1 MTQYARPDS
10 DVDNQSD
17 AWTNSDGGAPENTLY
32 TYINGTVPCPGD
44 PPVCNYVAGSD
55 DECSGEGVYFTVE
68 LPEVDDPE
76 SSSSHAMK
84 FYGRVESAESDLW
97 TKIELM
103 KDVGG
108 AEEAVI
114 ATKTISDPDDTSAP
128 GTLYTH
134 NLSTSEANDIDDYTD
149 LSLRIYFGDDGCMG
163 VNFQVYQAWFEC
175 PDAPTPSATTS
186 PAFLL
191 FVD

>member
-17 AWTNSDGGAPENTLY
+17 AWTNSDGGAPSNVLY
-32 TYINGTVPCPGD
+32 TYIDETS
-44 PPVCNYVAGSD
+44 AGSD
-55 DECSGEGVYFTVE
+55 YVQGSDDDCSGDGMYFTVG
-68 LPEVDDPE
+68 LSNVTDPE
-76 SSSSHAMK
+76 SATGHAMK
-84 FYGRVESAESDLW
+84 YYGRSDQAESDLW

-163 VNFQVYQAWFEC
+163 VNFQVYQAWLEC